1 MVAWCLTMIPAE
13 RVIQD
18 DEQLQDSSDDNTENK
33 TTDYDAPRGASTHL
47 HGFAVHDSPGPAD
60 SPVSDPSQSSCVNRE
75 QKVVEQG
82 TQGLWT
88 ASTRP
93 LDREHKAVG
102 RRALDRSNGR
112 LTSID
117 TNSASQLAPP

>member
-1 MVAWCLTMIPAE
+1 MIASDLSLSSSMAMVAWCLTMIPAE

-60 SPVSDPSQSSCVNRE
+60 SPISDPSRSNCVNRAPLNRE
-75 QKVVEQG
+75 HKAFGQG
-82 TQGLWT
+82 AEGLWT
-88 ASTRP
+88 GNTRP
-93 LDREHKAVG
+93 LDREH
-102 RRALDRSNGR
+102 
-112 LTSID
+112 
-117 TNSASQLAPP
+117 